1 MTEEETK
8 AAHELVYETSVP
20 NPEYHTHL
28 LLAVLIGRLERME
41 MTLVHEVLPLMRRAQ
56 GL

>member
-1 MTEEETK
+1 MTEEEIN
-8 AAHELVYETSVP
+8 AAYDLVRETSWP
-20 NPEYHTHL
+20 NPEYQTHL

-41 MTLVHEVLPLMRRAQ
+41 MTLVHEILPLMRRAQ